1 MANTLDHE
9 PSGEHQ
15 SKKATASGWIG
26 SALEYYDFFI
36 YATAASLIFPQIFFP
51 NTDPTV
57 AIIASLATYGVG
69 YVARPIGAFFLGHWG
84 DTKGRKQ
91 VLIICMFLMGFS
103 TVAVGLL
110 PTYDQV
116 GLWAPAMLVMLRLIQ
131 GFAVAGEIS
140 GASSMILEHAPF
152 GRRGFFS
159 SFTLQG
165 VQAGQIMAAAV
176 FLPLAHYM
184 PSEAFNSWGWRIPF
198 LLSFIVIV
206 AGYIIRR
213 EVAETPAFAEED
225 KAGVVPKAPV
235 IQAVQQ
241 NWRDMLRVMC
251 CSLMNVIPVV
261 TTIFG
266 AAYAVQPGYG
276 IGFEK
281 DIYLW
286 IPVLGNIVAVL
297 VIPFVGNLSDKI
309 GRRPPIIIGA
319 LGSGL
324 LSFGYLYA
332 ISIHHVPLAITMSL
346 LMWGV
351 VYQGYNAIFPSFYP
365 EMFPTRTRV
374 SGMAISQNLGTLVT
388 ALLPA
393 LFVAVA
399 PPGATNIPL
408 IIGSITL
415 AICIV
420 AAIAAWTA
428 RETYRVHMDDLGNPH
443 AVPVPKAEYDRIREQ
458 AVLGG
463 ASANVAAAHSTTHAG

>member
-1 MANTLDHE
+1 MATIAAIDDHE
-9 PSGEHQ
+9 PHGRHQ
-15 SKKATASGWIG
+15 TRKATASGWIG

-51 NTDPTV
+51 KGDPKT

-84 DTKGRKQ
+84 DTHGRKN

-116 GLWAPAMLVMLRLIQ
+116 GLWAPAMLVLLRLVQ

-152 GRRGFFS
+152 GRRGFYA

-176 FLPLAHYM
+176 FLPLAHFM
-184 PSEAFNSWGWRIPF
+184 PTEAFNSWGWRIPF

-213 EVAETPAFAEED
+213 EVDETPAFAEE
-225 KAGVVPKAPV
+225 AQQGVVPKAPMLQA
-235 IQAVQQ
+235 IQES
-241 NWRDMLRVMC
+241 WRDMLRVICMA
-251 CSLMNVIPVV
+251 LMNVIPVV
-261 TTIFG
+261 TSIFG

-276 IGFEK
+276 IGFSK
-281 DIYLW
+281 DVYLW

-309 GRRPPIIIGA
+309 GRRPPIIVGA
-319 LGSGL
+319 LASGL

-332 ISIHHVPLAITMSL
+332 ISIHSVPLAIAMSL

-351 VYQGYNAIFPSFYP
+351 VYQGYNAVFPSFYP
-365 EMFPTRTRV
+365 ELFPTRTRV
-374 SGMAISQNLGTLVT
+374 SAMAISQNLGTLVT
-388 ALLPA
+388 AMLPA
-393 LFVAVA
+393 LFATVA
-399 PPGATNIPL
+399 PPGAEGIPVM
-408 IIGSITL
+408 IGSLTL
-415 AICIV
+415 LVCIV
-420 AAIAAWTA
+420 AAISAFTA
-428 RETYRVHMDDLGNPH
+428 RETYRIPMNDLGNP
-443 AVPVPKAEYDRIREQ
+443 KAKPIEERTYQQAREQ
-458 AVLGG
+458 T
-463 ASANVAAAHSTTHAG
+463 VADDRLNKLAA

>member
-1 MANTLDHE
+1 MATSATEHE
-9 PSGEHQ
+9 PHGKHQ
-15 SKKATASGWIG
+15 TKKATASGWIG

-36 YATAASLIFPQIFFP
+36 YATAAALIFPQIFFP
-51 NTDPTV
+51 KGDPKT

-69 YVARPIGAFFLGHWG
+69 YIARPIGAAVLGHWG
-84 DTKGRKQ
+84 DTHGRKQ
-91 VLIICMFLMGFS
+91 VLVICMFLMGFS

-116 GLWAPAMLVMLRLIQ
+116 GLLAPFLLVLLRLVQ

-152 GRRGFFS
+152 GRRGYFS

-184 PSEAFNSWGWRIPF
+184 PAEQFNSWGWRIPF

-213 EVAETPAFAEED
+213 EVSETPAFTEVDASG
-225 KAGVVPKAPV
+225 KVPKAPLV
-235 IQAVQQ
+235 QAVTES
-241 NWRDMLRVMC
+241 WGDMLRVMA

-281 DIYLW
+281 DVYLW
-286 IPVLGNIVAVL
+286 IPVMGNIVAVL
-297 VIPFVGNLSDKI
+297 VIPFVGSLSDRI
-309 GRRPPIIIGA
+309 GRRIPIMVGA
-319 LGSGL
+319 VGSGL
-324 LSFGYLYA
+324 LSFAYLYA
-332 ISIHHVPLAITMSL
+332 ISIHNVPMAIVFSL

-351 VYQGYNAIFPSFYP
+351 VYQGYNAVFPSFYP

-374 SGMAISQNLGTLVT
+374 SGMAISQNLGTAVT

-399 PPGATNIPL
+399 PPGAMNIPFM
-408 IIGSITL
+408 IGSITL
-415 AICIV
+415 AVTVV
-420 AAIAAWTA
+420 AAIAAFTA
-428 RETYRVHMDDLGNPH
+428 RETYRVHMQDLGDKN
-443 AVPVPKAEYDRIREQ
+443 AVPVPVAEYERLRQKAIADGKLPDVRT
-458 AVLGG
+458 A
-463 ASANVAAAHSTTHAG
+463 

>member
-1 MANTLDHE
+1 MASPTEHE
-9 PSGEHQ
+9 PHGRHQ
-15 SKKATASGWIG
+15 TKKATASGWIG

-51 NTDPTV
+51 KTDPKV

-84 DTKGRKQ
+84 DTHGRKM
-91 VLIICMFLMGFS
+91 VLIVCMFLMGFS
-103 TVAVGLL
+103 TMAVGVL

-116 GLWAPAMLVMLRLIQ
+116 GLLAPALLVVLRLIQ

-152 GRRGFFS
+152 GRRGFYS

-165 VQAGQIMAAAV
+165 VQAGQILAAAV

-184 PSEAFNSWGWRIPF
+184 PADSFNSWGWRIPF

-213 EVAETPAFAEED
+213 EVDETPAFAEE
-225 KAGVVPKAPV
+225 GEHGELPKAPI
-235 IQAVQQ
+235 IQAIKES
-241 NWRDMLRVMC
+241 WRDMLRVMA

-261 TTIFG
+261 TSIFG

-276 IGFEK
+276 IGFDK
-281 DIYLW
+281 DVYLW
-286 IPVLGNIVAVL
+286 IPVLGNIVAVV

-319 LGSGL
+319 LASGL

-332 ISIHHVPLAITMSL
+332 ISIHSVPLAIAMSL

-399 PPGATNIPL
+399 PPGATNIPMT
-408 IIGSITL
+408 IGAITL
-415 AICIV
+415 GICIL

-428 RETYRVHMDDLGNPH
+428 RETYRVHLNDLGNPNV
-443 AVPVPKAEYDRIREQ
+443 VPVPKAEYDRMRAQ
-458 AVLGG
+458 TLADASVAK
-463 ASANVAAAHSTTHAG
+463 ASA